1 MRAAGSGWR
10 GGASCCL
17 GRRLT
22 GGERRAGGREA
33 DKHLRGDLWECRIQS
48 SKLLCQSTQE
58 QGLGAGQRRAEF
70 AMLNTLVG
78 VGSEELSHSA
88 RHAGGPALRELLVW
102 EGRPRWPGPRGQS
115 TTGGWV
121 RTDRRC
127 GGRDET
133 RGTERK
139 RGFRSVHSAHRVRS
153 FTLTRKRPHEVGCP
167 ISIFASEETESQ
179 GMKGLGHGHTTG
191 NWQSQDK
198 KPGAAGVAWAGAEEG
213 DGLQAPNY

>member
-33 DKHLRGDLWECRIQS
+33 DKHLRGDLRECRIQS

-78 VGSEELSHSA
+78 VGSEELTHSA

-102 EGRPRWPGPRGQS
+102 EGRPRRPGPRGQS

-121 RTDRRC
+121 RADRRC
-127 GGRDET
+127 GGRDGT

-139 RGFRSVHSAHRVRS
+139 RGSGASTQRTECTHSLSHERGPMRWGVP
-153 FTLTRKRPHEVGCP
+153 FLFLPVRKR
-167 ISIFASEETESQ
+167 SL
-179 GMKGLGHGHTTG
+179 KG
-191 NWQSQDK
+191 
-198 KPGAAGVAWAGAEEG
+198 
-213 DGLQAPNY
+213 